1 MVAVDFI
8 ALQNTLKALGFYDFV
23 LPWLLSFAI
32 VFGIIDMA
40 GIFSKRNPTTHVVES
55 TNKGIEAIIAL
66 AFAFY
71 VTLFTPFPGFLSS
84 FFSKLFGN
92 SIIVLSGVL
101 VLLLFLGMVGLQPNR
116 LLKDWGEKLF
126 VGLAVLIA
134 LLIFLNAGGSV
145 LGFGGITL
153 VNATD
158 WLTLLVFFGIIGFVI
173 WLVVHGNAPP
183 APAPPAT

>member
-32 VFGIIDMA
+32 VFGIIDMV
-40 GIFSKRNPTTHVVES
+40 GIFSKRSSTGVIES

-126 VGLAVLIA
+126 VGLAVIIA
-134 LLIFLNAGGSV
+134 LLIFLNAGGSIF
-145 LGFGGITL
+145 GFGGITL

-173 WLVVHGNAPP
+173 WLVVHSDTKKVQNP
-183 APAPPAT
+183 